1 MHKEDDVKENIDVLP
16 LDTHK
21 LSRFSN
27 KSIDYAQKMYKAF
40 GKDQVFG
47 RRAVQQITG
56 VRATRVSALLK
67 TLLELEVIKLAYD

>member
-16 LDTHK
+16 LNTHK

-40 GKDQVFG
+40 GNNQRKRKYKFCNKWQNKCKNRHIFCLN
-47 RRAVQQITG
+47 G
-56 VRATRVSALLK
+56 VL
-67 TLLELEVIKLAYD
+67 